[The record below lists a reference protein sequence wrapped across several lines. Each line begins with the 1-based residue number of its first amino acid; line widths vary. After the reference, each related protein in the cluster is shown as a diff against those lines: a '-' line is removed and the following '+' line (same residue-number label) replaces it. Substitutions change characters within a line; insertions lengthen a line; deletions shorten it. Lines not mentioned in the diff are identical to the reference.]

1 MFKTKEEIMAAT
13 PKPVRKAI
21 NKKFG
26 RKESKLTSMEK
37 QSKAVIKKHGMPY
50 KPSKAE
56 YKAESKRDNKAD
68 KFASKMHKMK

>member
-1 MFKTKEEIMAAT
+1 MA
-13 PKPVRKAI
+13 KM
-21 NKKFG
+21 
-26 RKESKLTSMEK
+26 KLTTMEK
-37 QSKAVIKKHGMPY
+37 EKMEREKKHGKDY